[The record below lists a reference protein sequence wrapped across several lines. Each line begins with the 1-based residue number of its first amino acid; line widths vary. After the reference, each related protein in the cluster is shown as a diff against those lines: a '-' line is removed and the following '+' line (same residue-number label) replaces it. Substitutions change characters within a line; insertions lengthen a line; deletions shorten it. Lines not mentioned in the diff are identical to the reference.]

1 MSPRARRLAVIGT
14 AVACAAGGA
23 LVFHLFRSSVPPP
36 APATVAP
43 AKPPPAV
50 SPPALTPPPPPPA
63 PAVAPR
69 AQVVSWSGLQIA
81 PCESDLRFDPMVTP
95 VLGRLDQDI
104 LAAVKDLKDASGLF
118 PVAED
123 RVSFVPVSRTEASF
137 REAYAA
143 APAEG
148 GVRVDVPLEPLVL
161 AWWPSRQV
169 LASALAEAILLQ
181 EVPRYAQAPAW
192 LRHGIALH
200 LSRFGPT
207 YANRAVPDS
216 TLPPPQLV
224 RPLDET
230 GDLAWL
236 DGYWAVRALSAR
248 RGDET
253 VKRWMQRM
261 FEGRTW
267 TEALL
272 DASGET
278 PQVFQ
283 ENYMAWATAH
293 LRDRCANRQAV
304 ADAVALLRLQKEG
317 EAAALLTTFVQNNP
331 LDLYAGN
338 AKYFLNYARFRL
350 GDYED
355 AINGFTNLLV
365 NDPAT
370 TTWQGKAH
378 YFLGRS
384 YQLAGYR
391 PLALKE
397 YMLAALDPDSAL
409 LRKLAKQHLAEVE
422 E

>member
-1 MSPRARRLAVIGT
+1 MSPRARRWAALGA

-23 LVFHLFRSSVPPP
+23 LAFYFFRPSPRPP
-36 APATVAP
+36 APVAAAP

-50 SPPALTPPPPPPA
+50 SSQALVPPPPPA
-63 PAVAPR
+63 PTVAPR
-69 AQVVSWSGLQIA
+69 AQIVSWTGLQIA
-81 PCESDLRFDPMVTP
+81 TCESDLRFDPMVTP
-95 VLGRLDQDI
+95 VLGRLDQDL

-148 GVRVDVPLEPLVL
+148 GVRVEVPLEPLVL

-192 LRHGIALH
+192 LRHGIALY

-207 YANRAVPDS
+207 YANRAVLDS
-216 TLPPPQLV
+216 TLPPAQLV
-224 RPLDET
+224 RPLEEA

-248 RGDET
+248 RGDEA
-253 VKRWMQRM
+253 VKRWVQRM

-278 PQVFQ
+278 PQAFQ
-283 ENYMAWATAH
+283 EKYMARATAR

-355 AINGFTNLLV
+355 AINGFTDLLV

-378 YFLGRS
+378 YFLGRA

-409 LRKLAKQHLAEVE
+409 LRKLARQHLAEVE